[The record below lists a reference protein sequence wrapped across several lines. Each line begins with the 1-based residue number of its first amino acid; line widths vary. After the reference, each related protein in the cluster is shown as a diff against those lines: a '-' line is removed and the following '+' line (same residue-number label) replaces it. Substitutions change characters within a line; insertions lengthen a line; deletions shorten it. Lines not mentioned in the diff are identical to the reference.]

1 MEENFK
7 DPNQLDLFEGKVLTE
22 EQQKLVNKKINR
34 LGDIFNHK
42 MKITNHQER
51 LLLENGF
58 VKGVDFVNDVKITE
72 VTNEYEF
79 DKYVID
85 TPFKH
90 EITYKRAEGN
100 IYLLYQDID
109 YKTRELKTSKAFIS
123 YEDGKF
129 ESYTISGNY
138 RKLKPSTLLEKLKWK
153 NERTI
158 AQYNREK
165 KKKNIKELTLEK
177 YTQLFPE
184 AIVEEHSTYIGRTHY
199 KNLIKIQFKSGSY
212 VHLTLGNEIDQ
223 EEVLRKFDKELEDLG
238 IADLLNKFNSQA

>member
-22 EQQKLVNKKINR
+22 EQQKLVNKKIER
-34 LGDIFNHK
+34 FEEMFNYRI
-42 MKITNHQER
+42 KIANHQER
-51 LLLENGF
+51 LLLESGF
-58 VKGVDFVNDVKITE
+58 VKGVDFVNDVKIIE
-72 VTNEYEF
+72 VTDEYEF
-79 DKYVID
+79 GRYEID

-90 EITYKRAEGN
+90 EITHKRAEGS

-109 YKTRELKTSKAFIS
+109 YKTKELKTSKAFIS
-123 YEDGKF
+123 YENGKF
-129 ESYTISGNY
+129 EAYAITGNM
-138 RKLKPSTLLEKLKWK
+138 RKLKPSTLFEKLKWK

-184 AIVEEHSTYIGRTHY
+184 AIVEEHSTTIGRNRY
-199 KNLIKIQFKSGSY
+199 RNLIKIQFKSGSY
-212 VHLTLGNEIDQ
+212 VLLILGSDLNE
-223 EEVLRKFDKELEDLG
+223 EKVLRKYDKELEDLG
-238 IADLLNKFNSQA
+238 IADLLNKFNNQA

>member
-22 EQQKLVNKKINR
+22 EQQKLVNKKIEELEN
-34 LGDIFNHK
+34 IFNHK

-51 LLLENGF
+51 LLLESGF
-58 VKGVDFVNDVKITE
+58 VKGVDFVNDVKIIE
-72 VTNEYEF
+72 VTDEYGF
-79 DKYVID
+79 SKYEIA

-90 EITYKRAEGN
+90 EITHKRAEGS

-109 YKTRELKTSKAFIS
+109 YKTRELKTSKTFIS
-123 YEDGKF
+123 YEKGKF
-129 ESYTISGNY
+129 EAYALTGNI

-153 NERTI
+153 NKQTI

-165 KKKNIKELTLEK
+165 KKKDLKEITLEK

-184 AIVEEHSTYIGRTHY
+184 AIVEEHSTYIGNSYY
-199 KNLIKIQFKSGSY
+199 KNLIKIRFKSGSY
-212 VHLTLGNEIDQ
+212 VLLTLGNEIDQ
-223 EEVLRKFDKELEDLG
+223 EKVLRKFDKELEDLG
-238 IADLLNKFNSQA
+238 IADLLNKFNSQS

>member
-7 DPNQLDLFEGKVLTE
+7 DPNQLDMFEGKVLTE
-22 EQQKLVNKKINR
+22 EQQKLVDKNIAR
-34 LGDIFNHK
+34 HEEIFNHK

-58 VKGVDFVNDVKITE
+58 VKGVDFVNNVQINE

-79 DKYVID
+79 DKYKIA

-90 EITYKRAEGN
+90 EITHKRAEGS

-123 YEDGKF
+123 YENGKF
-129 ESYTISGNY
+129 EAYSITGNA

-153 NERTI
+153 NDRTI
-158 AQYNREK
+158 VQYKNEK
-165 KKKNIKELTLEK
+165 KEKNIKELTLKK

-184 AIVEEHSTYIGRTHY
+184 ATVEEHSTYVGRSYY

-212 VHLTLGNEIDQ
+212 VLLILGNEIGY
-223 EEVLRKFDKELEDLG
+223 EKVLRKFDKELEDLG
-238 IADLLNKFNSQA
+238 VGDLLNKFNNQA

>member
-22 EQQKLVNKKINR
+22 EQQKLVNKKIEELEN
-34 LGDIFNHK
+34 IFNHK

-79 DKYVID
+79 DKYGINI
-85 TPFKH
+85 PFKY
-90 EITYKRAEGN
+90 EITYKRAEGS

-123 YEDGKF
+123 YEGGKF
-129 ESYTISGNY
+129 EAYAITGNM

-153 NERTI
+153 NKQI
-158 AQYNREK
+158 LDQYNREK
-165 KKKNIKELTLEK
+165 KKKDLKEITLEK

-184 AIVEEHSTYIGRTHY
+184 AIVEEHSTYIGNSYY
-199 KNLIKIQFKSGSY
+199 KNLIKIRFKSGSY
-212 VHLTLGNEIDQ
+212 VLLTLGNEIDQ
-223 EEVLRKFDKELEDLG
+223 EKVLRKFDKELEDLG
-238 IADLLNKFNSQA
+238 IADLLNKFNSQS